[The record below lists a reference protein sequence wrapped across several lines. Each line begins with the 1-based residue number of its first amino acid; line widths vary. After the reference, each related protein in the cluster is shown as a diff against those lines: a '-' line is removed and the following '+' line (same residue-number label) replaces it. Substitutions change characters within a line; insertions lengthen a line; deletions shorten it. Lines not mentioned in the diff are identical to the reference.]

1 MAQITDPFAAFELY
15 QKALSRGQ
23 IPLIP
28 CSIDSKMFVCMDEP
42 NGRKR
47 FSYLKLDGNRMT
59 ALAMFVSGDFI
70 EGQPSFNVGY
80 AVDTSHRGQG
90 LAKELVT
97 KAISELKKG
106 LYGAGIS
113 GFYVEA
119 IVGLD
124 NVASQRVA
132 NATISDKPEKIT
144 DDVSGLPALH
154 YICKSI

>member
-1 MAQITDPFAAFELY
+1 
-15 QKALSRGQ
+15 
-23 IPLIP
+23 
-28 CSIDSKMFVCMDEP
+28 MDEP

-47 FSYLKLDGNRMT
+47 FSYLKLDGNRIT

-106 LYGAGIS
+106 LSGAGIS

-119 IVGLD
+119 VVGLD

-144 DDVSGLPALH
+144 DDVSGLPVLH